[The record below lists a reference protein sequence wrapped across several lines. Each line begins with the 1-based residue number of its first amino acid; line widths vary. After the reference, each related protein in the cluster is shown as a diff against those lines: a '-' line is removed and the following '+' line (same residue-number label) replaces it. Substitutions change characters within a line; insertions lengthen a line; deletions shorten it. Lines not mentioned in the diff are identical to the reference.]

1 MSKYRNSLFYDFK
14 SRFLVIFFSNYW
26 YRFVLKYR
34 LPITFV
40 PKSRNQDWYFIHLS
54 FNWEK
59 KIINKK
65 LMNKE
70 FFSIVQNSVE
80 SHKRIRGGS
89 RTAAT
94 SKMQRFV
101 KKRSTLDVAV
111 ALDPPL
117 RTFKA
122 RTKPVQNPYKTRTK
136 TA

>member
-1 MSKYRNSLFYDFK
+1 
-14 SRFLVIFFSNYW
+14 
-26 YRFVLKYR
+26 
-34 LPITFV
+34 
-40 PKSRNQDWYFIHLS
+40 
-54 FNWEK
+54 
-59 KIINKK
+59 
-65 LMNKE
+65 MNKE

-89 RTAAT
+89 RPAAT

-101 KKRSTLDVAV
+101 KKRPTLDVAV